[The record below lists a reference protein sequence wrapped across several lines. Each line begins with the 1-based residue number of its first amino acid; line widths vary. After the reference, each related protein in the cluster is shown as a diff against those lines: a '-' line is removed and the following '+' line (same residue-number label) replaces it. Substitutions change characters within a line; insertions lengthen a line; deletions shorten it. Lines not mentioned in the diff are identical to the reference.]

1 MKTIG
6 IRELRQRAS
15 EFLRL
20 VERGETIEIT
30 DRGRSVAMLVP
41 LAHGT
46 AVDRLDALGR
56 LSAAEGDLLDLGLP
70 LRPRRGAALPS
81 DVLAEARAHER

>member
-1 MKTIG
+1 MKSIG

-30 DRGRSVAMLVP
+30 DRGRSVALLVP
-41 LAHGT
+41 VPHGGI
-46 AVDRLDALGR
+46 VGRLDATGR
-56 LSAAEGDLLDLGLP
+56 LSVADGDVLDLGSP

-81 DVLAEARAHER
+81 DVLAEARSHER